1 LQPDKS
7 RACALP
13 LIERRKGGGT
23 GFQSS
28 SDVKIVTVQVLLS
41 ELIVRGIVSKS

>member
-7 RACALP
+7 RAGALP
-13 LIERRKGGGT
+13 LIERRKGGGA

-28 SDVKIVTVQVLLS
+28 RDVKIVTVQVLLS